1 MKVDTAPRR
10 VVIDTNV
17 WISAALSRHGAPA
30 RFVRQALERQVPI
43 FSTATFAEFQQRLWR
58 PKFDPYLSI
67 ELRNRIL
74 HDANAAAEWF
84 EIPLEI
90 ANLQL
95 CRDADD
101 DKFIHVALA
110 AQAGWLVTGDAD
122 LLVLGAVSGVRIL
135 PPAEAL
141 QQIASN

>member
-74 HDANAAAEWF
+74 HDASLGAYDTACEEARSTGAEWLAMLRRRVL
-84 EIPLEI
+84 LERK
-90 ANLQL
+90 
-95 CRDADD
+95 CR
-101 DKFIHVALA
+101 FTV
-110 AQAGWLVTGDAD
+110 
-122 LLVLGAVSGVRIL
+122 
-135 PPAEAL
+135 PMPAEERK
-141 QQIASN
+141 QTSERQ